1 MPLRNLFVAVA
12 TATLLTFGV
21 SLSQAQTPAPE
32 ETPSVT
38 PPAATVD
45 RVDRDDPDFDWGW
58 LGLIGLLGLAGLA
71 GRNREVMTTRRTTV
85 RNDNI

>member
-1 MPLRNLFVAVA
+1 MPFNRSVIAVA
-12 TATLLTFGV
+12 TGVLLTFSVG
-21 SLSQAQTPAPE
+21 LSQAQTPAPDP
-32 ETPSVT
+32 TPTVT

-45 RVDRDDPDFDWGW
+45 RVDRADRDFDWGW

>member
-1 MPLRNLFVAVA
+1 MPFNRSLIAVA
-12 TATLLTFGV
+12 TGVLLTFSVG
-21 SLSQAQTPAPE
+21 LSQAQTLAPE
-32 ETPSVT
+32 DATPT
-38 PPAATVD
+38 PPPAAMVD
-45 RVDRDDPDFDWGW
+45 RVDRADRDFDWGW

>member
-1 MPLRNLFVAVA
+1 MPFRKSSVAVA
-12 TATLLTFGV
+12 TAALLTFSAG
-21 SLSQAQTPAPE
+21 LSQAQTPAPQ
-32 ETPSVT
+32 ETPT
-38 PPAATVD
+38 AAPPAATID
-45 RVDRDDPDFDWGW
+45 REDRDFDWGW

>member
-1 MPLRNLFVAVA
+1 MPFKKSFIAVA
-12 TATLLTFGV
+12 TTVALTFSVG
-21 SLSQAQTPAPE
+21 LSQAQTPAPQ
-32 ETPSVT
+32 ETPSAA
-38 PPAATVD
+38 PPATTFD
-45 RVDRDDPDFDWGW
+45 REDRDFDWGW

>member
-1 MPLRNLFVAVA
+1 MPFKKSFIAVA
-12 TATLLTFGV
+12 TTVVLTFSVG
-21 SLSQAQTPAPE
+21 LSQAQTPAPQ
-32 ETPSVT
+32 ETPSAA
-38 PPAATVD
+38 PPATTID
-45 RVDRDDPDFDWGW
+45 REDRDFDWGW